1 MKFIQQVKVVNADS
15 IIFTDL
21 LESVISE
28 KESIQN
34 IWFATDKHD
43 PPPFSYQ
50 VNFPRLEIVISGMY
64 RNQLDDPET
73 GITEVD
79 LCVGDALFIPPNS
92 WNKPDWDTTC
102 SVLSL
107 LFGKRQ
113 LGFSLVSKNKGDTQ
127 FYDVQKFSITA
138 RTGHAID
145 GILSALNSLA
155 GEPVKHPMDN
165 HLLLSLL
172 TYSRSM
178 AFASAANIKSRSEDT
193 YQSICIY
200 IQENFHRAISRDSI
214 AARFNMSAN
223 HLSRLFRKQG
233 HMRLSDYIIW
243 VRLERAKFMLSKY
256 PFRLHEVAVR
266 CGFQDVNYFC
276 RVFKTRTGKTPSEYR
291 LSLK

>member
-1 MKFIQQVKVVNADS
+1 MNAES

-21 LESVISE
+21 LESLIAE
-28 KESIQN
+28 NENIHN
-34 IWFATDKHD
+34 IWFATDKHN
-43 PPPFSYQ
+43 PPAFSYQ
-50 VNFPRLEIVISGMY
+50 VNFPRLEIVVDGIY

-92 WNKPDWDTTC
+92 WNKPDWNTTC

-113 LGFSLVSKNKGDTQ
+113 LGFSLVSKNKGETQ
-127 FYDVQKFSITA
+127 FYDVQKFSISA

-155 GEPVKHPMDN
+155 VEPIKRPMDSY
-165 HLLLSLL
+165 LLMALL
-172 TYSRSM
+172 TYCRSM
-178 AFASAANIKSRSEDT
+178 AFSSPVNVKSRSEDV

-200 IQENFHRAISRDSI
+200 IQEDFHRAITRDSI
-214 AARFNMSAN
+214 AARFNLSPN

-243 VRLERAKFMLSKY
+243 VRLERAKFMLNKY

-276 RVFKTRTGKTPSEYR
+276 RVFKARTGKTPSEYR
-291 LSLK
+291 SSL